1 MGKYKLEL
9 NTNITEYHNIKEIM
23 ENAYEKYPD
32 NIAFTI
38 KNPDKS
44 YRNITYKELEEIIK
58 GFGQGMID
66 KGYKGKR
73 IAIISKNRYEW
84 IVAYIGV
91 LNGVGVAVPLDKGL
105 TEEEIETSLIK
116 SRAEAIVYE
125 KGYEETIEKLKASGK
140 TNLKEL
146 ICMDD
151 DTNNSKMSKI
161 IEDGKKAIK
170 DGKREYIDSEI
181 DDEGMSILLF
191 TSGTTAAAKAVMLS
205 HKNIASNIYS
215 LMIAEDIRTTD
226 TNIAFL
232 PYHHTFGSTG
242 QILFLAWGAKTVFCD
257 GLRHVQENLI
267 EYHVT
272 SFVCVPLLIETIYKK
287 VWEKIRKTGQEKKVQ
302 FGLKLSK
309 FLFKIGIDVRRKLF
323 KEIIDQLGGLRCVV
337 SGASPLDPEVWEG
350 LLNFGIPAV
359 QGYGLTECSPVLAA
373 ENIKIKRRGSIG
385 FEMPNVEIKIDNPNE
400 EGIGELIAK
409 GPNIM
414 LGYYEDEEETN
425 KVLKDGWFYTGD
437 LAYRDKDG
445 FIYITGRKKNVIVLK
460 NGKNVYPEEIESLI
474 LGLPYVQE
482 VMVFGNPKDDDLVVS
497 AKIVYNKD
505 YRKNN
510 WNDLTDEQVRD
521 LIWDDVKEINQKMPT
536 YKHVKNII
544 VTDEEM
550 IKTTTVKV
558 KRQEEMKKIQKEI
571 KE

>member
-1 MGKYKLEL
+1 MGKYKLEY
-9 NTNITEYHNIKEIM
+9 NTNITEYENIREIM
-23 ENAYEKYPD
+23 DAAYEKYPD

-38 KNPDKS
+38 KNPDKT
-44 YRNITYKELEEIIK
+44 YRDITYKELEGIIK
-58 GFGQGMID
+58 GFGQGLID
-66 KGYKGKR
+66 KGYKDKR
-73 IAIISKNRYEW
+73 ISIIGKNRYEW
-84 IVAYIGV
+84 IVTYLAV

-116 SRAEAIVYE
+116 SKADAIVYE
-125 KGYEETIEKLKASGK
+125 KKYEETLVKLMNSGK

-151 DTNNSKMSKI
+151 DTTYSKMSEI
-161 IEDGKKAIK
+161 IEAGKKAIE
-170 DGKREYIDSEI
+170 GGAREYLDAKIDNSV
-181 DDEGMSILLF
+181 MSILLF

-215 LMIAEDIRTTD
+215 LMVAEDIRPTD

-232 PYHHTFGSTG
+232 PFHHTFGSTG
-242 QILFLAWGAKTVFCD
+242 QILFLGWGARTVFCD
-257 GLRHVQENLI
+257 GLRYVQQNLV
-267 EYHVT
+267 EYKVT
-272 SFVCVPLLIETIYKK
+272 SFVCVPLLIESIYKK
-287 VWEKIRKTGQEKKVQ
+287 VWEKIRKTGQEKKVK
-302 FGLKLSK
+302 FGLKISK
-309 FLFKIGIDVRRKLF
+309 FLLKFGIDVRRKIF

-337 SGASPLDPEVWEG
+337 SGASPLDPEVCDG
-350 LLNFGIPAV
+350 LLDFGMPAV

-373 ENIKIKRRGSIG
+373 ENIKVHRKGSTG
-385 FEMPNVEIKIDNPNE
+385 FEMPNVEIEIFEPNE
-400 EGIGELIAK
+400 EGIGELIAR

-425 KVLKDGWFYTGD
+425 KVIVDGWFHTGD

-445 FIYITGRKKNVIVLK
+445 FIFITGRKKNVIVLK

-474 LGLPYVQE
+474 LNLPYVSE

-505 YRKNN
+505 YRKSN
-510 WNDLTDEQVRD
+510 WKDLTDEQVKD
-521 LIWDDVKEINQKMPT
+521 MVWDDIKEINKKMPT

-558 KRQEEMKKIQKEI
+558 KRQEEMKKIQAEMNK
-571 KE
+571 